1 MITKEQAMQL
11 KHGDYVYQ
19 TSSYVMDRVDYAR
32 PFMQFSSG
40 KTESCAVRRWKITT
54 ACKTWKRDTSRF
66 RLGLKFGLYE
76 YGELTQENSHL
87 FHLEM
92 PE

>member
-19 TSSYVMDRVDYAR
+19 ISCYVMDKVDYTK
-32 PFMQFSSG
+32 PFMKFSSG
-40 KTESCAVRRWKITT
+40 KTEPCKPKRWKITT
-54 ACKTWKRDTSRF
+54 ACKTWKREDYRF

-76 YGELTQENSHL
+76 YGELTDDNNHL
-87 FHLEM
+87 FQLDK